1 MTEGTVCL
9 SAAQMAALLEG
20 LEWSK
25 LQPHA
30 VLRPQVAC

>member
-1 MTEGTVCL
+1 
-9 SAAQMAALLEG
+9 MAALLEG